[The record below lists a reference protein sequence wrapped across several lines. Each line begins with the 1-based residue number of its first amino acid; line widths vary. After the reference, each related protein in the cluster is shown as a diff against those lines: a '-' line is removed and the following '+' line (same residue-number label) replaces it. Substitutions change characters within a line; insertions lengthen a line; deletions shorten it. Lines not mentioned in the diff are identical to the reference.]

1 MPRRL
6 AIEHDN
12 HLETMNYNTILVERM
27 PDGIAVITINRPDK
41 LNALNALVMKEL
53 DHAVNDI
60 ITDKAVRAVIV
71 TGAGEKAFVAG
82 ADIAELS
89 TLNEETG
96 HELATNGQSVFM
108 RIARSPKPF
117 VAVVEGYA
125 LGGGCELALA
135 CHLRVAGA
143 NAVFGLPEVTL
154 GLIPGYGG
162 TQRLSRLVGQGR
174 AMEMILTGNP
184 VKAEQAYSIGLVNRL
199 VEHGKGM
206 EEAQAI
212 LGSILKRAPLA
223 VAAAIKAIIA
233 ADETPEE
240 GFETEADLFANL
252 CSTIDFKEGTRAFL
266 AKEKPAF
273 KGE

>member
-1 MPRRL
+1 
-6 AIEHDN
+6 
-12 HLETMNYNTILVERM
+12 MNYSTLLVERNS
-27 PDGIAVITINRPDK
+27 DGVAVITVNRPDK
-41 LNALNALVMKEL
+41 MNALNALVMKEL
-53 DHAVNDI
+53 DHAVEDI
-60 ITDKAVRAVIV
+60 IVDRSIRAVII

-82 ADIAELS
+82 ADISELAN
-89 TLNEETG
+89 LNEETG

-117 VAVVEGYA
+117 VAVVEGYS

-162 TQRLSRLVGQGR
+162 TQRLTRLVGQGR

-184 VKAEQAYSIGLVNRL
+184 VKADQALNIGLVNRV
-199 VEHGKGM
+199 VEPGKGM
-206 EEAQAI
+206 DEARVVI
-212 LGSILKRAPLA
+212 GSILKRAPLA

-233 ADETPEE
+233 AGETPEI

-252 CSTIDFKEGTRAFL
+252 CSTNDFKVGTTAFL
-266 AKEKPAF
+266 AKEKPTF
-273 KGE
+273 TGD